1 MKTVS
6 PDLSRLSY
14 CSFKFNLLA
23 LELFSSCLILTVF
36 EGCVLVISF
45 ISLLNH
51 AKYFWPHFFFFSFFF
66 PRDNTHLIQVFPV
79 ISSRNLFI
87 ADTKAGNAAHHLA
100 WWMIFLSSA
109 ANQWGVSQT
118 GGRKVSI
125 LVQFSGEVP
134 NKYNWKIPVT
144 CIAAPAEQW
153 SCWPEKGC
161 YPDEDHSHCHTAV
174 ADTVSCN
181 EMV

>member
-1 MKTVS
+1 MEWKEN
-6 PDLSRLSY
+6 P
-14 CSFKFNLLA
+14 A
-23 LELFSSCLILTVF
+23 
-36 EGCVLVISF
+36 
-45 ISLLNH
+45 
-51 AKYFWPHFFFFSFFF
+51 HFFVSELRAVFPVSFALQEHQQVAF
-66 PRDNTHLIQVFPV
+66 PKVGGGLAWRPLQLLCRSDRDNTHLIQVFPV